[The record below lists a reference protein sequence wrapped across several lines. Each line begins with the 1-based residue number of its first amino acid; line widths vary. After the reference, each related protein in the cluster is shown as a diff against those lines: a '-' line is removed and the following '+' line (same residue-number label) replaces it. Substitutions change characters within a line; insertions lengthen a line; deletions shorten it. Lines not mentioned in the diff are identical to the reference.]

1 MKNHIIRKYFNEQD
15 LLVRLPRAPSY
26 NHEDRQIKK
35 PFKFELKLF
44 KKLVFSLCV
53 GLSWLGRGGFIP
65 KRNVDYLRLQSNV
78 YLVKTV
84 NYSWYITK
92 S

>member
-26 NHEDRQIKK
+26 NHADRQIKK

-53 GLSWLGRGGFIP
+53 VIVVGRGGFVP
-65 KRNVDYLRLQSNV
+65 KRNVDYLRPQSNV